1 MFLEECKY
9 VIKEKKTH
17 NYLIDDLEIS
27 SDEENLLEKIQMA
40 KNSDY
45 EKNHNEEIW
54 KKTR

>member
-1 MFLEECKY
+1 MQICY
-9 VIKEKKTH
+9 QRKKIH